1 MQGFKCIFVDEDH
14 YTDETF
20 MFSEPLVETLQCL
33 YDNDFM
39 YKHQLEDYEI
49 PSCLQMCDLMT
60 LIYYFVCEAKKV
72 TALSSLKTWGAN
84 MESLLNLNR
93 GYVPRIS
100 KQEGNI
106 YIDNASHELVDT
118 IIFFAYLYCK
128 QISFED
134 EYKKAAEILYK
145 VLKQRYFFKGDFES
159 NHHLMKCKNVFFK
172 MLDGNTRKYYKEKYS
187 HKENNPTTAPTTSF
201 STDAYDKLQKEYDE
215 LKARYE
221 EVLDELKYY
230 KENLDKITIEG
241 LSKVR
246 LELVY
251 RLIEK
256 ATGKELVT
264 EEHTNK
270 NGKTRRI
277 NDGRKTGAAIVARFV
292 TGLAESTCKNHPS
305 NRLKKL
311 PDLSDED
318 KQSIDKVNGGIKKLE
333 LDITL

>member
-1 MQGFKCIFVDEDH
+1 MQGFESIFIDDNH
-14 YTDETF
+14 YTDNKF
-20 MFSEPLVETLQCL
+20 IFSKPLVETLQCL
-33 YDNDFM
+33 YDDDFM
-39 YKHQLEDYEI
+39 FKHKLDGYEI

-60 LIYYFVCEAKKV
+60 LIYHFVNEAKKV

-84 MESLLNLNR
+84 MESLLNRNR
-93 GYVPRIS
+93 GYFPSII
-100 KQEGNI
+100 KQDGFI
-106 YIDNASHELVDT
+106 YIESASHELVDT

-128 QISFED
+128 QMTFED

-159 NHHLMKCKNVFFK
+159 NHPLMRCESDIFK
-172 MLDGNTRKYYKEKYS
+172 MLEENTRKYYKERYV
-187 HKENNPTTAPTTSF
+187 HKENNSTTAPTTSF
-201 STDAYDKLQKEYDE
+201 STDAYDKLRNDYDE

-221 EVLDELKYY
+221 EVHEELEYYKKNLDE
-230 KENLDKITIEG
+230 ITIEG
-241 LSKVR
+241 LSRAR

-292 TGLAESTCKNHPS
+292 TGLADSTCKNYPS

-311 PDLSDED
+311 PDLGDED
-318 KQSIDKVNGGIKKLE
+318 KKSIDIVNGGIKKLD
-333 LDITL
+333 LDIKL